1 MDWNEYYFSL
11 LDVVKTKSKDPSTQ
25 VGSVI
30 VGKNHEVRSLGFNGF
45 PRGVRDK
52 IEDVPERFERPTKY
66 AFFEHSER
74 NNIYN
79 AARLGIPLEGC
90 TIYVP
95 WIPCCDCARA
105 IIQCG
110 ISRIV
115 IDGRDFEKTKS
126 YWEERW
132 GESMN
137 YSLLMIQESGTILEY
152 YKDGQLHTYTNKE
165 ENNEEIWNT
174 KS

>member
-1 MDWNEYYFSL
+1 MDWNEYFFNL
-11 LDVVKTKSKDPSTQ
+11 VDVVKSKSKDPSTK

-30 VGKNHEVRSLGFNGF
+30 VGKNNQIISTGFNGF
-45 PRGVRDK
+45 PIGVIDK
-52 IEDVPERFERPTKY
+52 IELVPERYERPAKY
-66 AFFEHSER
+66 FFTEHAERCSIAF
-74 NNIYN
+74 
-79 AARLGIPLEGC
+79 AARQGIPLEGC

-95 WIPCCDCARA
+95 WIPCSDCTRA

-110 ISRIV
+110 ISRII

-132 GESMN
+132 GESMK

-152 YKDGQLHTYTNKE
+152 YKDGQLHTYINKE
-165 ENNEEIWNT
+165 ENNEEI
-174 KS
+174 